1 MKKTRMMWIVLI
13 LLLAALAILAMA
25 QRDRPLRVV
34 PNVDPTRYAGQWYEI
49 ARLPNRY
56 QKRCAGEV
64 IATYTPRPDGTI
76 TVFNRCR
83 LENGSEISVT
93 GVARVAGKDQPN
105 SKLKVRFAPAWLSFI
120 PQVWGDYQV
129 IALSPNYEHAVVG
142 DPSRTYL
149 WILSRTPTLDE
160 GVYRQLL
167 EEAQAQ
173 DFDVNLLQKTRQSGP

>member
-1 MKKTRMMWIVLI
+1 MCRRSHRRLH
-13 LLLAALAILAMA
+13 AAAGWHDHGV
-25 QRDRPLRVV
+25 QPL
-34 PNVDPTRYAGQWYEI
+34 Q
-49 ARLPNRY
+49 
-56 QKRCAGEV
+56 
-64 IATYTPRPDGTI
+64 
-76 TVFNRCR
+76 
-83 LENGSEISVT
+83 LENGSEISVI

-129 IALSPNYEHAVVG
+129 IALSSNYEHAVVG

-160 GVYRQLL
+160 GVYRQFL
-167 EEAQAQ
+167 EEARAQ